1 VIEAHRAAL
10 RDWLAARAGA
20 QGCVVHFMEK
30 LSGGAIQ
37 ENWLLRVEMQG
48 GAMPGPREL
57 VIRTDSPS
65 SVVQSLG
72 REQEFAL
79 LEVAH
84 GAGMTVPE
92 PLYLDSEGAVI
103 GKPFYV
109 MRRVTGT
116 TNPRDLTRDTMLDYR
131 RDLLTHDI
139 GREIARLHTVVP
151 PHPDLDFL
159 GPPPENP
166 ARQRAESFLEQLD
179 GLSDPLPV
187 LEWGTRWLRRN
198 APESERVTLCHGDY
212 RTGNIMID
220 DARVTGILDWE
231 FASWSDPMEDIGWLC
246 ARCWRFGMDA
256 REAGGLGPRA
266 ELYRGYETEAGHL
279 LDWSKVAYWEVM
291 ATVRW
296 AIIAH
301 YQGLRHVS
309 GAEFSM
315 ELALTGRK
323 AAEMELDVLTQIR
336 AIEEGD

>member
-1 VIEAHRAAL
+1 VHEGHHSAL
-10 RDWLAARAGA
+10 ANWLAERTGADDAKVMDAR
-20 QGCVVHFMEK
+20 K
-30 LSGGAIQ
+30 LPGGAIQ
-37 ENWLLRVEMQG
+37 ENWLIEVDMREGL
-48 GAMPGPREL
+48 MPGRSGL
-57 VIRTDSPS
+57 VLRTDSPS

-84 GAGMTVPE
+84 AADMAVPE
-92 PLYLDSEGAVI
+92 PLFLDSTGSLI
-103 GKPFYV
+103 GKPFYI
-109 MRRVTGT
+109 MRRAAGT
-116 TNPRDLTRDTMLDYR
+116 ANPRTLTRDPAIEPR
-131 RDLLTHDI
+131 RPALTAEL
-139 GREIARLHTVVP
+139 GQEIAKLHRIEP

-159 GPPPENP
+159 GPPPDNP
-166 ARQRAESFLEQLD
+166 ALMRAESFIEQLD
-179 GLSDPLPV
+179 SLPEALPI
-187 LEWGTRWLRRN
+187 LEWGSRWLARN
-198 APESERVTLCHGDY
+198 APVSDRITLCHGDY

-220 DARVTGILDWE
+220 QAWITGILDWE

-256 REAGGLGPRA
+256 REAGGLGERA
-266 ELYRGYETEAGHL
+266 DLYRGYEAETGGL
-279 LDWSKVAYWEVM
+279 IDWSTVAYWEAM

-323 AAEMELDVLTQIR
+323 AAEMEYDVLTQIR
-336 AIEEGD
+336 RIEEGA